1 MLVLFL
7 LLLNFEFT
15 EYIASRFLRMTIL
28 QLLLM
33 QNIVLG
39 ILIRLHVICIH
50 KAIFLILKMHFIDLK
65 VEIGIPLE
73 IQRVDFQLRLLLVYA
88 WTQRF

>member
-1 MLVLFL
+1 
-7 LLLNFEFT
+7 
-15 EYIASRFLRMTIL
+15 
-28 QLLLM
+28 
-33 QNIVLG
+33 
-39 ILIRLHVICIH
+39 
-50 KAIFLILKMHFIDLK
+50 MHFIDLK

>member
-39 ILIRLHVICIH
+39 ILIRLHVISIH
-50 KAIFLILKMHFIDLK
+50 
-65 VEIGIPLE
+65 
-73 IQRVDFQLRLLLVYA
+73 
-88 WTQRF
+88 